1 MSDPNG
7 PDFQDPGRFA
17 DENVATG
24 GLPSVTEIFL
34 TFLLIGATS
43 FGGGVVAY
51 LRNSLVTKKAWLDDD
66 AFLEVLEISQTLP
79 GLNATN
85 LAVLVGDKLRGP
97 AGAIAGFLGIVLPG
111 AILILALTFVYAS
124 NPDNTAINA
133 VLKGVGAASV
143 GLLLAVTLQI
153 GHKQL
158 EHRLDLT
165 LVITTLL
172 LVSFFHVSLLIVL
185 VTVGPIANLL
195 YRPRKD
201 LSNPPDTPRKR

>member
-1 MSDPNG
+1 MSD
-7 PDFQDPGRFA
+7 FSA
-17 DENVATG
+17 SAV
-24 GLPSVTEIFL
+24 VTPPRVTVFEIFL

-51 LRNSLVTKKAWLDDD
+51 LRNSLVTKKHWLDDD
-66 AFLEVLEISQTLP
+66 QFLEVLEISQTLP

-85 LAVLVGDKLRGP
+85 MAVLVGDKLRGP
-97 AGAIAGFLGIVLPG
+97 LGAIAGFLGIVVPG
-111 AILILALTFVYAS
+111 AILILALTIVYAS
-124 NPDNTAINA
+124 NPNNASINA

-158 EHRLDLT
+158 EHRLDLC
-165 LVITTLL
+165 LVIGTLI
-172 LVSFFHVSLLIVL
+172 LVSFLHVSLLIVL
-185 VTVGPIANLL
+185 VTVGPLAILL

-201 LSNPPDTPRKR
+201 LENPPDTVRKR